1 MLLRATI
8 VMLVM
13 LNLGAALW
21 WASGPHADAAPA
33 TATQGEAPTL
43 RLLDEAMRPPA
54 AVPSDAPVATPAAAP
69 EAVAATEPV
78 ATPPAAV
85 APAAEAPPAAAVCL
99 RFGPFADAA
108 ARDAARPAL
117 ASASAV
123 LVPRDTPARS
133 SRGWKVHLPP
143 FATRDE
149 ARAMGEK
156 IKAAGITD
164 WYLLNEGADAN
175 GIALGRYASED
186 AARRREA
193 ELAAKGIP
201 AQAAPLGDLSMQW
214 WLDARLRPEA
224 DLASLVGV
232 GPSKRIDCATLR

>member
-1 MLLRATI
+1 MLLRAAI
-8 VMLVM
+8 VTLLV
-13 LNLGAALW
+13 LNLGVAAW
-21 WASGPHADAAPA
+21 WIAGGNAAPERRH
-33 TATQGEAPTL
+33 EAL
-43 RLLDEAMRPPA
+43 
-54 AVPSDAPVATPAAAP
+54 PAAAP
-69 EAVAATEPV
+69 SLRLLREAGTTPVAESAETTPAGPGVATEAAPV
-78 ATPPAAV
+78 GQGL
-85 APAAEAPPAAAVCL
+85 CL
-99 RFGPFADAA
+99 RFGPFDDAA

-117 ASASAV
+117 TAASDQM
-123 LVPRDTPARS
+123 VPRDLPAGA
-133 SRGWKVHLPP
+133 SRGWKVHIPP

-149 ARAMGEK
+149 ARAMGER

>member
-1 MLLRATI
+1 MILRAAI
-8 VMLVM
+8 VTLLV
-13 LNLGAALW
+13 LNLGVAAW
-21 WASGPHADAAPA
+21 WISGANAVPVPVA
-33 TATQGEAPTL
+33 TAIRPGTPTL
-43 RLLDEAMRPPA
+43 RLVDE
-54 AVPSDAPVATPAAAP
+54 PAAASAAAP
-69 EAVAATEPV
+69 AAAIAPPSTQPTPPPPVAAESAV
-78 ATPPAAV
+78 V
-85 APAAEAPPAAAVCL
+85 APAKVEAGLCL

-175 GIALGRYASED
+175 GIALGRYGGEE

-193 ELAAKGIP
+193 ELRAKGIP
-201 AQAAPLGDLSMQW
+201 AQAVALGDSVPQW
-214 WLDARLRPEA
+214 WLDARLKPEA
-224 DLASLVGV
+224 DLASLVGA